1 MSLQGDLAAAAASPY
16 PAAAM
21 NRLALT
27 IILIF
32 FASAC
37 AKLADSDP
45 SSLAEIVPGGHAI
58 VHSERLFDKGQ
69 VELSSNGG
77 EVLDRFAAK
86 LVANKVRLAIRVQ
99 KDERIKIRRDH
110 QPMFSE
116 KGRQPYERALRISAY
131 LQQQGVPE
139 HMIQI
144 IRDPDLPVMASE
156 TRREPPFD
164 LLLLIPPR
172 EFM

>member
-1 MSLQGDLAAAAASPY
+1 
-16 PAAAM
+16 M
-21 NRLALT
+21 NRLVAL
-27 IILIF
+27 ISIAFL
-32 FASAC
+32 ALAC
-37 AKLADSDP
+37 SKLPKSNP
-45 SSLAEIVPGGHAI
+45 SNIAEVVPGGYAI
-58 VHSERLFDKGQ
+58 VHSERLFEKGQ

-86 LVANKVRLAIRVQ
+86 LIANDVRLAIRVQ

-131 LQQQGVPE
+131 LQQKGVPGRN
-139 HMIQI
+139 IQI
-144 IRDPDLPVMASE
+144 IRDPDLPVLDAES
-156 TRREPPFD
+156 RRDPPFE
-164 LLLLIPPR
+164 LLLLIPDR